1 MNIAEVIRLV
11 NTNRG
16 NGKKENLNRMYLLME
31 KLGNPQK
38 RLKFI
43 HIAGTNGKGTTAAFI
58 ASILGETALKTGL
71 FTSPH
76 LEVINERIKIDQK
89 NISDEAF
96 ILFTERVVSSVEEV
110 ELELSEKLYSFEI
123 LTAIAL
129 LYFAE
134 QQCDMVILET
144 GIGGRL
150 DSTNIIQSP
159 EVAAITSIGLDHM
172 GMLGNT
178 AEEIAKEK
186 AGIIKSNS
194 IVITCFLEGSLREI
208 FERKATQ
215 EGASLLMINP
225 KDVEV
230 VSASMKGQ
238 IFRYKD
244 FKKLKIR
251 MIGEHQLS
259 NASIAIEV
267 AKALKNKGYNVTE
280 QSIKVGLEKAF
291 WAGRMEKLLEEPT
304 VITDG
309 AHNEQGVELLSKNL
323 RTLFPDQKFTF
334 VVGMMRDKGYMD
346 MIEKVGDLASL
357 FLTVSPDPGRGFD
370 AETVASDLR
379 DKGYLAQSKKQT
391 SEVIH
396 YIKNKARK
404 NEIIV
409 VFGSLYLVGDLRKQL
424 IQ

>member
-1 MNIAEVIRLV
+1 
-11 NTNRG
+11 
-16 NGKKENLNRMYLLME
+16 
-31 KLGNPQK
+31 
-38 RLKFI
+38 
-43 HIAGTNGKGTTAAFI
+43 
-58 ASILGETALKTGL
+58 
-71 FTSPH
+71 
-76 LEVINERIKIDQK
+76 
-89 NISDEAF
+89 
-96 ILFTERVVSSVEEV
+96 
-110 ELELSEKLYSFEI
+110 
-123 LTAIAL
+123 
-129 LYFAE
+129 
-134 QQCDMVILET
+134 
-144 GIGGRL
+144 
-150 DSTNIIQSP
+150 
-159 EVAAITSIGLDHM
+159 
-172 GMLGNT
+172 
-178 AEEIAKEK
+178 
-186 AGIIKSNS
+186 
-194 IVITCFLEGSLREI
+194 
-208 FERKATQ
+208 
-215 EGASLLMINP
+215 MINP

-244 FKKLKIR
+244 FKKLRIR

-280 QSIKVGLEKAF
+280 QSIKLGLEKAF